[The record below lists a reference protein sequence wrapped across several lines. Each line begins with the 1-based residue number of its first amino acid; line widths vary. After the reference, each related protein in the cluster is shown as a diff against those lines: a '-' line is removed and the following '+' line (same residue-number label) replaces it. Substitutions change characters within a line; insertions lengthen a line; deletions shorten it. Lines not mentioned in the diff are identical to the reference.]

1 MLTEQQI
8 RELLC
13 LSDSE
18 QAVFWQGLTPE
29 QASSLLDQL
38 QAFRQTAA
46 VQNDS
51 RQSEY
56 ERRAAMVRAEVGEIP
71 PIGNP
76 ERREYCRTDL
86 LEFLRQ
92 ATPTGLLL
100 NYCCCILTPAGD
112 SWRPGEFREAITTN

>member
-8 RELLC
+8 RELLS

-29 QASSLLDQL
+29 QASSLLDEL
-38 QAFRQTAA
+38 EAFRQTAA
-46 VQNDS
+46 VQNDT

-71 PIGNP
+71 PP
-76 ERREYCRTDL
+76 V
-86 LEFLRQ
+86 
-92 ATPTGLLL
+92 
-100 NYCCCILTPAGD
+100 
-112 SWRPGEFREAITTN
+112 